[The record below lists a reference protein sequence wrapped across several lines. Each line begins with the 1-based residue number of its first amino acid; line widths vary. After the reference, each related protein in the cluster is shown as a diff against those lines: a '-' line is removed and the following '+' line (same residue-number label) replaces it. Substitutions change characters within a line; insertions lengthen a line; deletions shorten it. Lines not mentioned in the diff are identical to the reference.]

1 MGSPRAAW
9 LSPFA
14 RAAAA
19 SSAIPLTPKFSH
31 VIPKLPARRVSCV
44 LPAQRPQSAL
54 AGLGVE
60 GFGFVSHYTSRLDAK
75 GRVSIPAA
83 FRAVLA
89 REGTDGLYIHHAL
102 ALEALD
108 CGGLALRRQ
117 IDEFLAGFSPYSE
130 EFQDFS
136 VALKARSE
144 ILKIDTEGRAILGE
158 GAKNHA
164 GITNEVTFVGL
175 GFKFQIWEPG
185 RFRVHQAEATSRLRD
200 FTKQLGARSAARDLA
215 PPRRHGARE

>member
-1 MGSPRAAW
+1 LAQ
-9 LSPFA
+9 PFCAGCRGELGNSIDAQIFPCYPKIA
-14 RAAAA
+14 RAANRLRSAGAA
-19 SSAIPLTPKFSH
+19 A
-31 VIPKLPARRVSCV
+31 A
-44 LPAQRPQSAL
+44 SAL

-89 REGTDGLYIHHAL
+89 REGTDGLYVHHAL

-108 CGGLALRRQ
+108 CGGLALQRQ

-144 ILKIDTEGRAILGE
+144 ILKIDTEGRVILGE
-158 GAKNHA
+158 GSKTHA
-164 GITNEVTFVGL
+164 AITTEVTFVGL

>member
-1 MGSPRAAW
+1 M
-9 LSPFA
+9 
-14 RAAAA
+14 
-19 SSAIPLTPKFSH
+19 
-31 VIPKLPARRVSCV
+31 
-44 LPAQRPQSAL
+44 
-54 AGLGVE
+54 GVE
-60 GFGFVSHYTSRLDAK
+60 EFGFVSHYTSRLDAK

-89 REGTDGLYIHHAL
+89 RDGSDGLYVHHAL
-102 ALEALD
+102 ALQALD
-108 CGGLALRRQ
+108 CGGQALRRQ

-136 VALKARSE
+136 VALKGRSE
-144 ILKIDTEGRAILGE
+144 FLKIDTEGRVILGE
-158 GAKNHA
+158 GAKAHA
-164 GITNEVTFVGL
+164 GVTTEVTFVGL

-200 FTKQLGARSAARDLA
+200 FTKQLGARSVAPDVP

>member
-1 MGSPRAAW
+1 LAQ
-9 LSPFA
+9 PFCGGCCGELGNSIDAQIFPCYPKIA
-14 RAAAA
+14 RAANKLRSAGAA
-19 SSAIPLTPKFSH
+19 A
-31 VIPKLPARRVSCV
+31 A
-44 LPAQRPQSAL
+44 SAL

-89 REGTDGLYIHHAL
+89 REGTDGLYVHHAL

-108 CGGLALRRQ
+108 CGGLALQRQ

-144 ILKIDTEGRAILGE
+144 ILKIDTEGRVILGE
-158 GAKNHA
+158 GSKTHA
-164 GITNEVTFVGL
+164 AITTEVTFVGL